1 MERFR
6 VVRVEQE
13 GQEFVI
19 ELPKECVENWGG
31 RKLKIVGVGPFLVIG
46 PEDEVEKY
54 QFNVIE
60 RGK

>member
-19 ELPKECVENWGG
+19 ELPKEYVENWGG
-31 RKLKIVGVGPFLVIG
+31 QKLKIVSVGPFLVIG

-60 RGK
+60 REK